1 MNNNF
6 GSNNIIN
13 WVELVLL
20 ILIIILIIVKLW
32 GGVAITYELKDDDVK
47 IIEEYRQIF
56 VSQLTAELAVDMNI
70 PADQISEENLLIS
83 LSPEDTTIYTL
94 LFDKYEV
101 DAEINW
107 HKKKIYL
114 SYRAE
119 IRPGM
124 TYRKEIRLKFKENQ
138 IDFLKLEYFITDCK
152 NDVYKLQN
160 ELSYGSK

>member
-6 GSNNIIN
+6 GGSNSIN

-20 ILIIILIIVKLW
+20 ILIIIWMIVKLW
-32 GGVAITYELKDDDVK
+32 EGGGVAITYEIKDDDDVK
-47 IIEEYRQIF
+47 IIEKYRQTF
-56 VSQLTAELAVDMNI
+56 VSQLTAELAADMSI

-83 LSPEDTTIYTL
+83 LSPEDTTLYTL
-94 LFDKYEV
+94 FFDSYEV

-124 TYRKEIRLKFKENQ
+124 TYRKENRFKFKENQ
-138 IDFLKLEYFITDCK
+138 IDFLKLEYFIINCQ

-160 ELSYGSK
+160 

>member
-6 GSNNIIN
+6 GGSNSIN

-20 ILIIILIIVKLW
+20 ILIIIWMIVKLW
-32 GGVAITYELKDDDVK
+32 ERGRVAITYEIKDDDAK
-47 IIEEYRQIF
+47 IIDKYRQTF
-56 VSQLTAELAVDMNI
+56 VSQLTAELAVDMSI

-83 LSPEDTTIYTL
+83 LSPEDTTLYTL
-94 LFDKYEV
+94 FFDSYEV

-124 TYRKEIRLKFKENQ
+124 TYRRENRFKFKENQ
-138 IDFLKLEYFITDCK
+138 IDFLKLEYFITNCQ

-160 ELSYGSK
+160 

>member
-6 GSNNIIN
+6 GGSNSIN

-20 ILIIILIIVKLW
+20 ILIIIWMIVKLW
-32 GGVAITYELKDDDVK
+32 GGVAITYEIKDDDVK
-47 IIEEYRQIF
+47 IIEKYRQTF

-83 LSPEDTTIYTL
+83 LSPEDTTLYTL
-94 LFDKYEV
+94 FFDSYEV

-124 TYRKEIRLKFKENQ
+124 TYRKEIRFKFKGNQ
-138 IDFLKLEYFITDCK
+138 IDFLRLKYFITNCK
-152 NDVYKLQN
+152 NDIYKLQN
-160 ELSYGSK
+160 